1 MDFSFTEEQDEL
13 AALARRIFEGKVSE
27 ERMRE
32 IEAGQDRFDPDLWNE
47 LAKTNIL
54 GIALPDDV
62 GGSGYG
68 LIEQCRVL
76 IEAGRTLAPVPILPS
91 IVMGAMAIAE
101 FGTSE
106 QKAAWASPA
115 ALGEK
120 ILTAALVEDLN
131 FDVTAPTTRAV
142 ASGEGWTLTGEKTTV
157 PFGPIADLFL
167 VAASTR
173 EGTTMFLVQ
182 PDDSG
187 VRMQRQRQTNRVT
200 DGLLVLDGVQL
211 GPDRVLGRPGEGA
224 EIARWIE
231 QRATLGLCAHQ
242 LGVIERSV
250 EMTAEYSKERVQFD
264 RPIATFQAVGQRMAD
279 AYIDVEGL
287 RLNLWQVAWRLSEG
301 LPADKEVQSAKFWA
315 ADAGHRVA
323 HTTVHIHGGVG
334 IDLDHPVHRYFIAA
348 KANEF
353 ALGSATE
360 QLRRLGRIL
369 AEEPVG
375 ALLV

>member
-32 IEAGQDRFDPDLWNE
+32 IEAGEDRFDPELWNE

-54 GIALPDDV
+54 GIALPEDV

-76 IEAGRTLAPVPILPS
+76 IEAGRTLAPVPLLAS

-101 FGTSE
+101 FGTAE
-106 QKAAWASPA
+106 QKAAWAEPA

-142 ASGEGWTLTGEKTTV
+142 ALGDGWMLNGEKTTV
-157 PFGPIADLFL
+157 TFGPIADLVL
-167 VAASTR
+167 VAASTG
-173 EGTTMFLVQ
+173 EGTTMFLVE
-182 PDDSG
+182 PDDPG
-187 VRMQRQRQTNRVT
+187 VSMRRQRQTNRVS

-211 GPDRVLGRPGEGA
+211 GPERVLGHTGQGA
-224 EIARWIE
+224 EIAKWIE
-231 QRATLGLCAHQ
+231 QRAILGLCAHQ
-242 LGVIERSV
+242 LGVIERSL

-287 RLNLWQVAWRLSEG
+287 RLNLWQVAWRLAEG
-301 LPADKEVQSAKFWA
+301 LPADKEVESVKFWA

-334 IDLDHPVHRYFIAA
+334 IDLDHPVHRFFIAA

-375 ALLV
+375 TSLV